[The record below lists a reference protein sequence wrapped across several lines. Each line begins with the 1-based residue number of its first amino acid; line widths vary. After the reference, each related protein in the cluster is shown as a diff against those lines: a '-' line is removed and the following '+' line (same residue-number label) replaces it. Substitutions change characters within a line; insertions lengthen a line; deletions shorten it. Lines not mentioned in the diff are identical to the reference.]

1 MMEDAVTGATPS
13 GTPFEPASAPHLDAS
28 VPWTRG
34 PR

>member
-1 MMEDAVTGATPS
+1 MEGAVTGATPS
-13 GTPFEPASAPHLDAS
+13 GTTLEPAAGPHPDAS